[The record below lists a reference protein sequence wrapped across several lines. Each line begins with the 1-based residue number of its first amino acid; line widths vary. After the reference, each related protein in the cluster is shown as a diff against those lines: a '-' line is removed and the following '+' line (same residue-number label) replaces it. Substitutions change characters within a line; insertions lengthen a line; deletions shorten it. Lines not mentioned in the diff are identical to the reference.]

1 VIDVEPSDAEL
12 VGLVAEPGEDR
23 QRAERLLCAR
33 FLPRVRRYAEH
44 HLGDARAA
52 ADLTQ
57 DVMVAVIEA
66 LRARRIEDPERLG
79 AFVLSTCRYLTW
91 DENRDTKRRR
101 RLSELIG
108 AEAGIA
114 GETALT
120 SMDLRKLEDCV
131 RRLPQ
136 REQRVVNLTYAEEW
150 PADRIAKEIETTP
163 GNVRVLRHRALAWLS
178 ECIEKH
184 AKEKSEP

>member
-1 VIDVEPSDAEL
+1 VIEAKPSDAEL
-12 VGLVAEPGEDR
+12 VGLAAKPGEGR
-23 QRAERLLCAR
+23 QRAERLLCER

-66 LRARRIEDPERLG
+66 LRERRIEDPERLG

-91 DENRDTKRRR
+91 DENRDTRRQR
-101 RLSELIG
+101 RLAELLG
-108 AEAGIA
+108 GDAGVV
-114 GETALT
+114 GEPALT
-120 SMDLRKLEDCV
+120 SIDVIKLEECM

-150 PADRIAKEIETTP
+150 PADRIAKEIETTA

-178 ECIEKH
+178 ECIETRE
-184 AKEKSEP
+184 KEAAER